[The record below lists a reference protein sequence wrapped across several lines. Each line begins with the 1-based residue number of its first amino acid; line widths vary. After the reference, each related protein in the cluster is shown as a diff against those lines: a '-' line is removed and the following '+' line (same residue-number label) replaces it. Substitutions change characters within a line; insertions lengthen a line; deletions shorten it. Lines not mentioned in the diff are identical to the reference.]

1 MGSFSSRKVFE
12 RPSSLKN
19 LFMYFSNGSPTTDS
33 TTADR
38 SVNPCVV

>member
-1 MGSFSSRKVFE
+1 MGSFSSRYVLA

-33 TTADR
+33 TTADS
-38 SVNPCVV
+38 SVNPWVV